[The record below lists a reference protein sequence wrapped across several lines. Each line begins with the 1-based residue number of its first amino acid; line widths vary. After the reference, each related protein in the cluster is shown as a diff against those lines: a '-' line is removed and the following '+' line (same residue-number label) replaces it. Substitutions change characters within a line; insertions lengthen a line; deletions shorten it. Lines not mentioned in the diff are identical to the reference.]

1 MTAPTRRGPAPAG
14 QPSVLSAARNA
25 PTTDHRT
32 DHRND
37 ARGTIAWSE
46 VLEVGRRIVDE
57 AEVGMTLRQLHYRLV
72 STPTL
77 GYPNTQAAYKGL
89 SSRSA
94 KARREGTFPA
104 LIDRTR
110 RVERPPSW
118 DGPGAAL
125 GALTRQYRRD
135 RTAGQTVAL
144 YLGVEKAGILTQLSA
159 WFAGLG
165 VGIFATGGYTS
176 QTFADELPA
185 EVRADGRP
193 AVLVYAGDFDPSGED
208 ISRDFVER
216 TGCWSHVDRV
226 ALTAAQVDEYDLPPE
241 PGKAGDSRAAAF
253 VARHGR
259 LMQVEVDALPVD
271 VLRQLY
277 ADAIARWWDDEVH
290 QEVLELEQA
299 DRSTLAAL
307 AGEVGR

>member
-1 MTAPTRRGPAPAG
+1 MTRHDRPEGRPAG
-14 QPSVLSAARNA
+14 VGTQGQD
-25 PTTDHRT
+25 TTHRHGT
-32 DHRND
+32 
-37 ARGTIAWSE
+37 RGAIAWAE
-46 VLEVGRRIVDE
+46 VLELGRRIVGE

-72 STPTL
+72 STPDL

-89 SSRSA
+89 SSRTA

-110 RVERPPSW
+110 RVERPASW
-118 DGPGAAL
+118 EGPGVAL
-125 GALTRQYRRD
+125 GALCRQYRRD
-135 RTAGQTVAL
+135 RTAGQEVAL
-144 YLGVEKAGILTQLSA
+144 YLGVEKAGILTQLAA
-159 WFAGLG
+159 WFSELG

-176 QTFADELPA
+176 QTFADELRA
-185 EVRADGRP
+185 EVEADGRP
-193 AVLVYAGDFDPSGED
+193 AVLIYAGDFDPSGED

-216 TGCWSHVDRV
+216 AGCWSHVDRV
-226 ALTAAQVDEYDLPPE
+226 ALTAEQVDEYDLPPE

-259 LMQVEVDALPVD
+259 LVQVEVDALPVD

-277 ADAIARWWDDEVH
+277 ADGIARWWDDDAH
-290 QEVLELEQA
+290 RQVLELERA

-307 AGEVGR
+307 AGEVAA